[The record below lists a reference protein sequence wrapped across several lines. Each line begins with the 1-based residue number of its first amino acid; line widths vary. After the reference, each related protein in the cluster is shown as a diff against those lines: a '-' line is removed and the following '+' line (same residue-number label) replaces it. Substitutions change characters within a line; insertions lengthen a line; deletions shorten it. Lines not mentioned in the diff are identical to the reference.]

1 MTAKKRFRRKQKKW
15 KAWGAAIAAEE
26 ILADQ
31 EASILFPTMYDKLQK
46 AMAIRPE
53 YDITKEIITEQ
64 YQSDQQK
71 RRYAP
76 KLQQTAVMLFA
87 DFFIFIGLLLLFYI
101 CGQYLNVLWFTGSV
115 VMVCGISSVLF
126 FLLCE
131 WLVFYLYRIF
141 EKED

>member
-1 MTAKKRFRRKQKKW
+1 M
-15 KAWGAAIAAEE
+15 
-26 ILADQ
+26 DQ
-31 EASILFPTMYDKLQK
+31 EASILFPTMCDKLQK

-87 DFFIFIGLLLLFYI
+87 DFFIRQQQGTFHVVFNRAYFD
-101 CGQYLNVLWFTGSV
+101 VLWFTGSV
-115 VMVCGISSVLF
+115 VMACGISSVLF
-126 FLLCE
+126 FLFCE

>member
-1 MTAKKRFRRKQKKW
+1 M
-15 KAWGAAIAAEE
+15 
-26 ILADQ
+26 DQ
-31 EASILFPTMYDKLQK
+31 EASILFPTMCDKLQK

-87 DFFIFIGLLLLFYI
+87 DFFIFIGLLLLFYSRD
-101 CGQYLNVLWFTGSV
+101 TT
-115 VMVCGISSVLF
+115 SSMRRFSADTSSRARSTTPSSIPKRVEMANAL
-126 FLLCE
+126 E
-131 WLVFYLYRIF
+131 RPGTPTSSR
-141 EKED
+141 

>member
-26 ILADQ
+26 ILMDQ
-31 EASILFPTMYDKLQK
+31 EANVLFPTMCDKLQK

-76 KLQQTAVMLFA
+76 KLQQTAVKSPRRMRPPPLRRSPNRGA
-87 DFFIFIGLLLLFYI
+87 RLHLL
-101 CGQYLNVLWFTGSV
+101 
-115 VMVCGISSVLF
+115 
-126 FLLCE
+126 
-131 WLVFYLYRIF
+131 
-141 EKED
+141 

>member
-1 MTAKKRFRRKQKKW
+1 MTAKKRFLRKQKKW

-26 ILADQ
+26 ILMDQ
-31 EASILFPTMYDKLQK
+31 EASILFPTMC
-46 AMAIRPE
+46 
-53 YDITKEIITEQ
+53 
-64 YQSDQQK
+64 DQQK

-76 KLQQTAVMLFA
+76 KLQQAAVMLFA

-101 CGQYLNVLWFTGSV
+101 CGQYLNILWFTGSV

-126 FLLCE
+126 FLFCE